1 MPRGEGLPE
10 KEGPAALPPI
20 DQSAPGDSEGPR
32 GEHRLEELAGPRSAL
47 ALLMLEQA
55 EGCALVGLDVEGH
68 ISLWSPGAELLT
80 GHARADLL
88 GEPLSALYL
97 PEEREQVARQLR
109 EAEERG
115 HLESEGWRERRDG
128 TRFRAKQV
136 LVALHDTRGGLAG
149 FSCSLQPARQEE
161 PDLELLRHLG
171 ELILTSLDEGIFGL
185 DTEGR
190 VTFVNPAAARM
201 LGWKPEELI
210 GQCKHG
216 LVHHSRP
223 DGSPLPESECQI
235 HAAFR
240 DGQSRHV
247 ADEVFWRHD
256 GSHFPVEYRS
266 SPVWEGGRLI
276 GAVITFTD
284 ITRRLRA
291 DERERQFIREQVARA
306 EAEAAEQRVL
316 RMLESISDAFVAL
329 DRAGRYTYVNHWAEE
344 LLSHS
349 REELL
354 GRTPLEVFPSFA
366 GSRSEAHFRQ
376 ALVEQRAVHFE
387 QKVPTGETWVEVHAY
402 PSEEGLA
409 VYFRDITERKRT
421 EARLRLFESMVVNA
435 FDGLVVLEPEP
446 QEGHGTRRVLYANEA
461 FSRMTGYSQEELLNA
476 ETLLLV
482 GPETEVDAI
491 KRMRA
496 SLARREPCR
505 EELLTYRKDGST
517 FWTESTLVPV
527 KDEEGRLS
535 HWVSVVREVTQRKQ
549 SEETALR
556 LAREGAARSEAEAA
570 RARIEAILESITD
583 VFFALDRERRFTFAN
598 RRAAE
603 VFQRPREQLLCQR
616 LEDVLPGGEETG
628 LARGVRGVLAGGEA
642 SECEMYLAPLEAWFE
657 CHASP
662 SSEGVSV
669 YLREV
674 TARKRAEEASRRLT
688 SIIEATPDFVGST
701 DAQGRGRYLNRAGR
715 RMVGL
720 SEEQSADDWCI
731 ASAYPTW
738 AARRLLA
745 EGVPT
750 ALREGVWT
758 GEMALLTPDGRE
770 LPVSQV
776 LLAHRQAEG
785 TLEMLST
792 IIRDISDRKRA
803 EEAQQF
809 LSESGRV
816 LVAALEYE
824 ATLQSLARLVVPR
837 LADYC
842 VVGMLEG
849 DEMRRVAMVHRD
861 PRRESLLRQ
870 LGTVQRR
877 KYTVVG
883 VQSVMRTGEPEL
895 VAEVSEAWLR
905 AASEDEA
912 HFATLRQLVPRSI
925 MNVPLVARGRTLG
938 AITFAC
944 CEDSGRRYGPA
955 DLTLAEG
962 LAGRAALTIDNA
974 RLYRQSQQATRA
986 RDEVLAVVSHDLR
999 NPLNVISLGA
1009 TFLLKHLPPGEET
1022 ASWRKQG
1029 ELIRRSADRAVRL
1042 IQDLLDVAKVESGRL
1057 SLEREALAV
1066 GGLLDEAIELHRPLA
1081 EAHGLRL
1088 EREEEPGLP
1097 AVWADRVRVL
1107 QVFSNL
1113 IGNALRFTPE
1123 GGRVTVRARREGARV
1138 AFHVID
1144 TGKGIAPEH
1153 LPHLFDRY
1161 WQVKR
1166 SREGAGL
1173 GLPIAKGL
1181 VEAHG
1186 GQIRVESE
1194 PGRGSTF
1201 FFTLPVA
1208 EAPAG
1213 P

>member
-1 MPRGEGLPE
+1 
-10 KEGPAALPPI
+10 
-20 DQSAPGDSEGPR
+20 
-32 GEHRLEELAGPRSAL
+32 
-47 ALLMLEQA
+47 MLEQA

-68 ISLWSPGAELLT
+68 IALWSPGAERLT
-80 GHARADLL
+80 GHPRADLL
-88 GEPLSALYL
+88 GKPLSALYL
-97 PEEREQVARQLR
+97 PEEREQAERELR

-128 TRFRAKQV
+128 SRFRARQV
-136 LVALHDTRGGLAG
+136 LVALQDASGGLAG
-149 FSCSLQPARQEE
+149 FSCSLQPAKQQE
-161 PDLELLRHLG
+161 PGLELLRHLG
-171 ELILTSLDEGIFGL
+171 ELILTSVDEGIFGL
-185 DTEGR
+185 DTQGR
-190 VTFVNPAAARM
+190 ITFVNPAATRM
-201 LGWKPEELI
+201 LGWKAEALI
-210 GQCKHG
+210 GQVKHG

-235 HAAFR
+235 HATFR
-240 DGQSRHV
+240 AGESRHV

-266 SPVWEGGRLI
+266 SPVWEDGRLI

-284 ITRRLRA
+284 ITERLRA
-291 DERERQFIREQVARA
+291 DERERQFIREHAARA
-306 EAEAAEQRVL
+306 EAEAAEGRVL
-316 RMLESISDAFVAL
+316 RMLESISDAFIAL
-329 DRAGRYTYVNHWAEE
+329 DRAWRYTYVNHRAEE
-344 LLSHS
+344 LSHHS
-349 REELL
+349 REEML
-354 GRTPLEVFPSFA
+354 GRTPVEIFPHFI

-376 ALVEQRAVHFE
+376 AFVEQRAVHFE
-387 QKVPTGETWVEVHAY
+387 ESDPRKDTWVEVHAY

-435 FDGLVVLEPEP
+435 FDGLVVLEPEH
-446 QEGHGTRRVLYANEA
+446 QDGRSTRRVLYANEA
-461 FSRMTGYSQEELLNA
+461 FSRMTGYSQEELRNA

-482 GPETEVDAI
+482 GPGTDEGAI

-496 SLARREPCR
+496 ALAKREPCR

-527 KDEEGRLS
+527 TDEEGRLS
-535 HWVSVVREVTQRKQ
+535 HWVTVVREVTQRKQ

-556 LAREGAARSEAEAA
+556 LAREEAARSEAEAA

-583 VFFALDRERRFTFAN
+583 AFFALDRELRFTFAN

-603 VFQRPREQLLCQR
+603 VLQRPREQLLCQR
-616 LEDVLPGGEETG
+616 LEDVLPGGEDTG
-628 LARGVRGVLAGGEA
+628 LVRGVRGVLAGGEA
-642 SECEMYLAPLEAWFE
+642 SECELYLAPLEAWFE

-701 DAQGRGRYLNRAGR
+701 DAQGRGLYLNRAGR

-720 SEEQSADDWCI
+720 TEEQSTEEWCI
-731 ASAYPTW
+731 ASAHPTW
-738 AARRLLA
+738 AARRLLT

-776 LLAHRQAEG
+776 LLAHREAEG
-785 TLEMLST
+785 RLEMLST

-816 LVAALEYE
+816 MVAALEYE

-861 PRRESLLRQ
+861 PARETLLHQ
-870 LGTVQRR
+870 LGRVQRR
-877 KYTVVG
+877 HRTVVG
-883 VQSVMRTGEPEL
+883 VQSVLRTGEPEL
-895 VAEVSEAWLR
+895 VPEVSEAWLR

-912 HFATLRQLVPRSI
+912 HFATLRALGPRS
-925 MNVPLVARGRTLG
+925 MMVVPLVARGRTLG

-944 CEDSGRRYGPA
+944 DAESGRRYGPA

-974 RLYRQSQQATRA
+974 RLYKQSQQATRA

-1009 TFLLKHLPPGEET
+1009 TYLLKHLPQGEET

-1057 SLEREALAV
+1057 SLEREAVAV

-1097 AVWADRVRVL
+1097 AVWVDRVRVL

-1113 IGNALRFTPE
+1113 IGNAVRFTPE

-1138 AFHVID
+1138 AFHVSD

-1153 LPHLFDRY
+1153 LPRLFDRY
-1161 WQVKR
+1161 WQVQR
-1166 SREGAGL
+1166 SVEGAGL

-1186 GQIRVESE
+1186 GHIQVESA
-1194 PGRGSTF
+1194 PGQGSTF
-1201 FFTLPVA
+1201 SFTLPVA

>member
-1 MPRGEGLPE
+1 M
-10 KEGPAALPPI
+10 PPI
-20 DQSAPGDSEGPR
+20 DHSAPGESEEPR
-32 GEHRLEELAGPRSAL
+32 GGHRLDELAGPRSAL

-55 EGCALVGLDVEGH
+55 EGCALVGLDVEGR
-68 ISLWSPGAELLT
+68 ISLWTPGAVLLT

-97 PEEREQVARQLR
+97 PEEREQAVRELH
-109 EAEERG
+109 EAEALG
-115 HLESEGWRERRDG
+115 QLETEGWRGRRDG
-128 TRFRAKQV
+128 TRFRATQQ
-136 LVALHDTRGGLAG
+136 LVALHDSRGELAG
-149 FSCSLQPARQEE
+149 FSCYLRRAEE
-161 PDLELLRHLG
+161 REHDLKLLRHLG
-171 ELILTSLDEGIFGL
+171 ELVLASVDEGIYGL

-190 VTFVNPAAARM
+190 TTFVNPAAARM
-201 LGWKPEELI
+201 LGWKPGELI
-210 GQCKHG
+210 GQSQHD
-216 LVHHSRP
+216 LIHHAYP
-223 DGSPLPESECQI
+223 DGSPMPESECRI
-235 HAAFR
+235 LAVLREGRSH
-240 DGQSRHV
+240 HV
-247 ADEVFWRHD
+247 ADEVFWRRD
-256 GSHFPVEYRS
+256 GSSFPVEYCC
-266 SPVWEGGRLI
+266 SPVWDEGRII

-284 ITRRLRA
+284 ITQRLRA
-291 DERERQFIREQVARA
+291 DERERQFIREQAARA
-306 EAEAAEQRVL
+306 EAETAERRVL

-329 DRAGRYTYVNHWAEE
+329 DRAWRYTYVNHRAEE
-344 LLSHS
+344 LSHHS
-349 REELL
+349 REEML
-354 GRTPLEVFPSFA
+354 GRTPVEIFPHFN
-366 GSRSEAHFRQ
+366 GSRSEAHFRE
-376 ALVEQRAVHFE
+376 AFVEQHAVHFE
-387 QKVPTGETWVEVHAY
+387 EKNPTKESWVEVHAY

-421 EARLRLFESMVVNA
+421 EARMRLFESMVVNA
-435 FDGLVVLEPEP
+435 FDGLVVLEAEH
-446 QEGHGTRRVLYANEA
+446 QDGHGTRRVLYANEA
-461 FSRMTGYSQEELLNA
+461 FSRMTGYSQEELRNA

-482 GPETEVDAI
+482 GPETDREAL

-517 FWTESTLVPV
+517 FWTESTLVPA
-527 KDEEGRLS
+527 KDEEGRLT

-570 RARIEAILESITD
+570 RARIEGILESITD
-583 VFFALDRERRFTFAN
+583 VFFVLDRERRFIFAN

-603 VFQRPREQLLCQR
+603 VLQRPREQLLCQP
-616 LEDVLPGGEETG
+616 LEDVLPGDGESG
-628 LARGVRGVLAGGEA
+628 LVRGVRQVLAGGGA

-701 DAQGRGRYLNRAGR
+701 DAQGRGLYLNRAGR

-731 ASAYPTW
+731 ASAHPTW

-776 LLAHRQAEG
+776 LLAHRQAQG
-785 TLEMLST
+785 QLEMLST

-816 LVAALEYE
+816 MVAALEYE

-849 DEMRRVAMVHRD
+849 EEMRRVAMVHRD
-861 PRRESLLRQ
+861 PARERLLHQ
-870 LGTVQRR
+870 LGRVQRR
-877 KYTVVG
+877 KSTVVG

-905 AASEDEA
+905 AASEDDA
-912 HFATLRQLVPRSI
+912 HFTTLRQLAPRSI
-925 MNVPLVARGRTLG
+925 MLVPLVARGRTLG

-944 CEDSGRRYGPA
+944 GAESGRRYGPA
-955 DLTLAEG
+955 DLALAEG

-974 RLYRQSQQATRA
+974 RLYKQSQQATRA

-1009 TFLLKHLPPGEET
+1009 TYLLKHLPQDEGA

-1081 EAHGLRL
+1081 EAHGLKL

-1123 GGRVTVRARREGARV
+1123 GGRVTVRARREGTRV
-1138 AFHVID
+1138 RFDVSD

-1166 SREGAGL
+1166 TREGAGL

-1186 GQIRVESE
+1186 GTIQVESM

-1201 FFTLPVA
+1201 SFTLPVP
-1208 EAPAG
+1208 EAPAA

>member
-1 MPRGEGLPE
+1 MP
-10 KEGPAALPPI
+10 PPVH
-20 DQSAPGDSEGPR
+20 SAPGETEVPRGVHSLDEAAGPR
-32 GEHRLEELAGPRSAL
+32 GEL

-55 EGCALVGLDVEGH
+55 DGCALVGLDVEGQV
-68 ISLWSPGAELLT
+68 SLWTLGVGQLT

-97 PEEREQVARQLR
+97 PEEHEQAARDLR

-115 HLESEGWRERRDG
+115 RAETGGWRRRRDG
-128 TRFRAKQV
+128 TRFLARQV
-136 LVALHDTRGGLAG
+136 LVALHDASGELFG
-149 FSCSLQPARQEE
+149 FSCSLQPVEQQEGR
-161 PDLELLRHLG
+161 LELLRHLG
-171 ELILTSLDEGIFGL
+171 QLILASVDEGIYGL

-190 VTFVNPAAARM
+190 TTFVNPATARM
-201 LGWKPEELI
+201 LGWAPEELI
-210 GQCKHG
+210 GKLQHA
-216 LVHHSRP
+216 VIHHSRA
-223 DGSPLPESECQI
+223 DGTPLPEAECQI
-235 HAAFR
+235 YAAFR
-240 DGQSRHV
+240 DGKSHHV
-247 ADEVFWRHD
+247 ADEVFWRRD
-256 GSHFPVEYRS
+256 GSSFPVEYRS
-266 SPVWEGGRLI
+266 CPVREGGRLI

-284 ITRRLRA
+284 ITERLHSE
-291 DERERQFIREQVARA
+291 ERERQLIREQAARA
-306 EAEAAEQRVL
+306 EAQMAEQRVL

-329 DRAGRYTYVNHWAEE
+329 DRAWRYTYVNHRAEE
-344 LLSHS
+344 LAHRS
-349 REELL
+349 REEML
-354 GRTPLEVFPSFA
+354 GRTPVEVFPGFK
-366 GSRSEAHFRQ
+366 GSRSEQGFRE
-376 ALVEQRAVHFE
+376 AFTEQRAVHFE
-387 QKVPTGETWVEVHAY
+387 EHNPSRETWVEMHVY
-402 PSEEGLA
+402 PSHEGIA

-435 FDGLVVLEPEP
+435 YDGVVVLEPERVD
-446 QEGHGTRRVLYANEA
+446 GRSTRRVVYANPA
-461 FSRMTGYSQEELLNA
+461 FCRMTGYSQEELKES
-476 ETLLLV
+476 ETLLLM
-482 GPETEVDAI
+482 GPETDGATLV
-491 KRMRA
+491 RMREA
-496 SLARREPCR
+496 LQRQEPSRED
-505 EELLTYRKDGST
+505 LLTYRKDGSS

-527 KDEEGRLS
+527 KDEEGRLM
-535 HWVSVVREVTQRKQ
+535 HWVSVTREVTERKQ

-556 LAREGAARSEAEAA
+556 LAREEAARSEAEAA

-583 VFFALDRERRFTFAN
+583 VFFALDREQRFTFSN

-603 VFQRPREQLLCQR
+603 VLQRPREQLLGQR
-616 LEDVLPGGEETG
+616 LEAVLPGGGEAG
-628 LARGVRGVLAGGEA
+628 LVQGVQRVLAGDRG
-642 SECEMYLAPLEAWFE
+642 SECEMYLVSQEAWFE
-657 CHASP
+657 CHVSP

-674 TARKRAEEASRRLT
+674 TARKRAEEASGRLT

-701 DAQGRGRYLNRAGR
+701 DAQGRGLYLNRAGR

-720 SEEQSADDWCI
+720 AEHQDAGDWGI
-731 ASAYPTW
+731 ASAHPTW

-750 ALREGVWT
+750 ALREGVWM
-758 GEMALLTPDGRE
+758 GETALLTSDGRE

-776 LLAHRQAEG
+776 LLAHREAQG
-785 TLEMLST
+785 RLETLST

-816 LVAALEYE
+816 MVAALEYE

-861 PRRESLLRQ
+861 PTREPLLRE
-870 LGTVQRR
+870 LGLVQRLR
-877 KYTVVG
+877 TTVVG

-895 VAEVSEAWLR
+895 VPEVTEAWLR
-905 AASEDEA
+905 AAAEEES
-912 HFATLRQLVPRSI
+912 HFATLCRLGPRSI
-925 MNVPLVARGRTLG
+925 MIVPLVARGRTLG

-944 CEDSGRRYGPA
+944 GAESGRRYGPA

-974 RLYRQSQQATRA
+974 RLYKQSQQATRA

-999 NPLNVISLGA
+999 NPLNVISLGS
-1009 TFLLKHLPPGEET
+1009 TYLLKHLPQGDEAT
-1022 ASWRKQG
+1022 SWRKQG
-1029 ELIRRSADRAVRL
+1029 ELIRRSADRAVHL

-1057 SLEREALAV
+1057 SLEREAETV

-1088 EREEEPGLP
+1088 EREEAPGLP
-1097 AVWADRVRVL
+1097 AVLVDRARVL

-1113 IGNALRFTPE
+1113 IGNALRFTSE
-1123 GGRVTVRARREGARV
+1123 GGRITVRARREGALVRF
-1138 AFHVID
+1138 AVID
-1144 TGKGIAPEH
+1144 TGKGIAAEH

-1161 WQVKR
+1161 WQVK
-1166 SREGAGL
+1166 STREGAGL

-1186 GQIRVESE
+1186 GRIQVESE

-1201 FFTLPVA
+1201 SFTLPVA
-1208 EAPAG
+1208 EAPAA